1 MGRLIQLQAEQGL
14 PETLT
19 ICVGDLL
26 VFEASGGHV
35 RSGAEVVELLGNF
48 MKSVMA
54 DNQQVLSPM
63 GAPNALVFFA
73 RCPGSAKI
81 DVVTGDPWHNP
92 KTVSLELI
100 VSR

>member
-1 MGRLIQLQAEQGL
+1 MGRLIEIQSIQDL
-14 PETLT
+14 PPSLAIST
-19 ICVGDLL
+19 GDIL

-35 RSGAEVVELLGNF
+35 RSGAEVVELLGIF
-48 MKSVMA
+48 LSSVMG

-63 GAPNALVFFA
+63 GAPNAVVFLA

-81 DVVTGDPWHNP
+81 DVIIGDPWNNL
-92 KTVSLELI
+92 KTVPLELI